1 VLLRQGD
8 VTSYLCQLSRVK
20 FAGQQL
26 AAVAG
31 DADVDLAG
39 AKGSYLL
46 AWRQVLEPFPDDF
59 AGCWRVVLVTGPKK

>member
-1 VLLRQGD
+1 VLLRQSD
-8 VTSYLCQLSRVK
+8 VTTYLCQLSRVK

-31 DADVDLAG
+31 GADVDLAG

-46 AWRQVLEPFPDDF
+46 AWRQVYKF
-59 AGCWRVVLVTGPKK
+59 